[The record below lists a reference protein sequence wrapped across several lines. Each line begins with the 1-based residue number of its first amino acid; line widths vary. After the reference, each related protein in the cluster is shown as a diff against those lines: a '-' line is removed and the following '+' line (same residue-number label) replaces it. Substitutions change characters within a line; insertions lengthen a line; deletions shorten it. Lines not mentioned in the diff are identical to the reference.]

1 MSEVGRI
8 GFNLF
13 DFIEKV
19 DHFLSV
25 SNKVGAVDVLFHKNF
40 KKSFARSQVSFNH
53 FSDKFYCDFGFQDS
67 NFIVK
72 LPVDLFHSPDL
83 PFHVRL
89 LLINVPK
96 DFIFG

>member
-1 MSEVGRI
+1 MSEVGRV
-8 GFNLF
+8 GFNLLN
-13 DFIEKV
+13 FIEKV

-40 KKSFARSQVSFNH
+40 EKSFAKCQVSFNH
-53 FSDKFYCDFGFQDS
+53 LSYKFYCDFGFQDA
-67 NFIVK
+67 NLIVE
-72 LPVDLFHSPDL
+72 LLVDLFHSPDL

-89 LLINVPK
+89 LLTDVPE